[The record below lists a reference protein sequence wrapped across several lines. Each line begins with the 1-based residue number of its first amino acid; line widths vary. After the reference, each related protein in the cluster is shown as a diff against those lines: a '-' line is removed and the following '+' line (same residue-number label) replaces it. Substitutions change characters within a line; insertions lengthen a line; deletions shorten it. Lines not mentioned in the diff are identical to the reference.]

1 MYEWITPFNF
11 QMITNKNA
19 PMFSAAAQLSSGS
32 QQREHHLG
40 HRRALP
46 PAPVLPLQSQ
56 LRSVAPPI
64 YGSAQQYNSSG
75 NSSTTSSGGSYLQ
88 SSQSGMVLQIR
99 NEIISLHFHEIFS
112 LWLPYICLT
121 VLHTLWRLN
130 MWMQNERNILRS
142 WNMNLRKL
150 KGERIT

>member
-112 LWLPYICLT
+112 LWLPYIWLT
-121 VLHTLWRLN
+121 VLHTLWRLYKCKMKEIFFN
-130 MWMQNERNILRS
+130 LEIWA
-142 WNMNLRKL
+142 LRKL